1 MPSDSQLPDAVRAST
16 QHLIPVVPPY
26 RLDLT
31 ASVLRR
37 LSTNVV
43 DILTPEGE
51 YVRAVAGSPNPVI
64 VRARMSPRGESL
76 AVTIDGDSI
85 PVSDVLATVSRMLG
99 VDRDITQFDESATS
113 IEWLAPLADRMRGV
127 KPPRYPTLWEGCANS
142 IVFQQVSLRA
152 ASTIMQ
158 RLIIALGESVRVP
171 DIPTPLYAFP
181 DSASFADA
189 PDPLLRELGLS
200 GAKIATLRRVGE
212 ALASGALDEAML
224 EERDSADAAAL
235 LRKIKGIGPWTA
247 AVILLRGMGRLDVFP
262 ANDTSIA
269 SNLALVAGPAVFD
282 PKAVLATLGPQRG
295 MLYFYLLLARL
306 ESRDQIGRA
315 SFDRVQAT

>member
-1 MPSDSQLPDAVRAST
+1 MPSDGRLPDSARASVRCV
-16 QHLIPVVPPY
+16 IPVVPPY

-43 DILTPEGE
+43 DLLTPEGE
-51 YVRAVAGSPNPVI
+51 YVRALAGSPDPVI
-64 VRARMSPRGESL
+64 VRAQMSPRGDSL
-76 AVTIDGDSI
+76 AVTVDGDSI
-85 PVSDVLATVSRMLG
+85 PVSDVLATVRRMLG
-99 VDRDITQFDESATS
+99 ADRDVTQFDESAAS
-113 IEWLAPLADRMRGV
+113 ISWLAPLAERMRGV

-158 RLIIALGESVRVP
+158 RLIIALGRSVSVP
-171 DIPTPLYAFP
+171 GIPTPLYAFP
-181 DSASFADA
+181 DPASFANA
-189 PDPLLRELGLS
+189 PDPMLRELGLS

-212 ALASGALDEAML
+212 ALASGALAEPML
-224 EERDSADAAAL
+224 EERDSVDAAAL
-235 LRKIKGIGPWTA
+235 LRQIKGIGPWTA

-282 PKAVLATLGPQRG
+282 PKAVLATLGAQRG

-315 SFDRVQAT
+315 SFDRVQPT